1 MRRREGGPGRKSAL
15 GRRVGS
21 RGAASWDRFH
31 PFGAPL
37 PSISPH
43 FLWCLHKCWME
54 ERESGQSA
62 EFFPATSLF
71 GPGGRSPPPVGK
83 KGEGGAVAK
92 LGARPQVGK
101 PWCIPVGGDTSP
113 PASWGTARSFSF
125 LSLETPLHH
134 PPFPVVF
141 LQALDG
147 EESGLGGW
155 VNQEPFSSH
164 QPVRSPKGGFLHGE
178 GC

>member
-83 KGEGGAVAK
+83 KGEGGGSSETRRSA
-92 LGARPQVGK
+92 
-101 PWCIPVGGDTSP
+101 
-113 PASWGTARSFSF
+113 ASWEALVHPSGGGTPAHQLAGAQPVAF
-125 LSLETPLHH
+125 LSCLWRLPSITPHFLWC
-134 PPFPVVF
+134 FYKRWMGKRVVW
-141 LQALDG
+141 
-147 EESGLGGW
+147 GG
-155 VNQEPFSSH
+155 
-164 QPVRSPKGGFLHGE
+164 G
-178 GC
+178 